1 MKIKKIFTILITFTI
16 ILFTNYYSLANN
28 TIELNAS
35 SALLIDNR
43 TNKILY
49 NKDANKRLFPAST
62 TKIVTAIIV
71 LENHSL
77 NEEVTAS
84 YDAVMTIP
92 SGYST
97 ANIQIGEVLT
107 VEQLLELLLV
117 HSANDSANVLAEY
130 AGGSIDSFV
139 SMMNTKV
146 NELGLTDTHFTNPYG
161 LQEDN
166 HYVEQLLELLLV
178 HSANDSANVLAEYA
192 GGSIDS
198 FVSMMNTKVNEL
210 GLTDTHFTN
219 PYGLQEDNH
228 YTTSHDLAVIMQY
241 CLKNETFRKISGQ
254 ASCAIPATNKSEPR
268 KYSSTNELLIAGS
281 RNYYPYLIAGKTGYT
296 SKAGGCLVSVAYNN
310 NLELISVIL
319 NSNDRF
325 GDTKKL
331 FNYGYSN
338 FSLKNIV
345 NEDDIITSTNVK
357 NAKKNSQNL
366 DLKVTENVPVLVN
379 NNDNLES
386 ISPQIEINS
395 NIEAP
400 IEEGQNLGKVSY
412 TVNGV
417 TYSTNL
423 VASQNIEKSEVLTYL
438 FYGFGIIILILLT
451 YRIFASNKHKK

>member
-1 MKIKKIFTILITFTI
+1 MRIKKIFTIVIAFTI
-16 ILFTNYYSLANN
+16 LLFTNCYSLAND

-49 NKDANKRLFPAST
+49 NKNENKRLFPAST

-84 YDAVMTIP
+84 YDAIMTIP

-97 ANIQIGEVLT
+97 ANIQIGEILT

-117 HSANDSANVLAEY
+117 HSANDAANVLAEY

-139 SMMNTKV
+139 SMMNTK
-146 NELGLTDTHFTNPYG
+146 
-161 LQEDN
+161 
-166 HYVEQLLELLLV
+166 
-178 HSANDSANVLAEYA
+178 
-192 GGSIDS
+192 I
-198 FVSMMNTKVNEL
+198 NEL

-228 YTTSHDLAVIMQY
+228 YTTAHDLAIIMQY
-241 CLKNETFRKISGQ
+241 CLKNESFRKIAGQ

-268 KYSSTNELLIAGS
+268 KYSSTNELLIAGN

-296 SKAGGCLVSVAYNN
+296 AKAGGCLVSVAYNN
-310 NLELISVIL
+310 NLELISIIL

-345 NEDDIITSTNVK
+345 NENDVITSIDVK
-357 NAKKNSQNL
+357 NAKKDFKNL

-386 ISPQIEINS
+386 ISPKIEINS

-417 TYSTNL
+417 TYSTDL
-423 VASQNIEKSEVLTYL
+423 VATQNVEKSEIITYL
-438 FYGFGIIILILLT
+438 FYGFGIVILILLT

>member
-1 MKIKKIFTILITFTI
+1 MRIKKIFTILIAFTI

-49 NKDANKRLFPAST
+49 NKDENKRLFPAST

-84 YDAVMTIP
+84 YDAIMTIP

-97 ANIQIGEVLT
+97 ANIQIGEILT

-117 HSANDSANVLAEY
+117 HSANDSANVL
-130 AGGSIDSFV
+130 S
-139 SMMNTKV
+139 
-146 NELGLTDTHFTNPYG
+146 
-161 LQEDN
+161 
-166 HYVEQLLELLLV
+166 
-178 HSANDSANVLAEYA
+178 EYA

-228 YTTSHDLAVIMQY
+228 YTTAHDLAVIMQY
-241 CLKNETFRKISGQ
+241 CLKNETFRKIAGQ

-268 KYSSTNELLIAGS
+268 KYSSTNELLIAGN

-345 NEDDIITSTNVK
+345 NENDVITSINVK

-366 DLKVTENVPVLVN
+366 GLKVTEDVPVLIN
-379 NNDNLES
+379 NADSLES
-386 ISPQIEINS
+386 ISPKIEINS

-400 IEEGQNLGKVSY
+400 IEEGQSLGKVSY

-423 VASQNIEKSEVLTYL
+423 VATQNVEKSKFVTYL
-438 FYGFGIIILILLT
+438 FYGFWIVILILLT

>member
-84 YDAVMTIP
+84 YDAVMAIP

-107 VEQLLELLLV
+107 
-117 HSANDSANVLAEY
+117 
-130 AGGSIDSFV
+130 
-139 SMMNTKV
+139 
-146 NELGLTDTHFTNPYG
+146 
-161 LQEDN
+161 
-166 HYVEQLLELLLV
+166 VEQLLELLLV

>member
-97 ANIQIGEVLT
+97 ANIQIGEILT
-107 VEQLLELLLV
+107 
-117 HSANDSANVLAEY
+117 
-130 AGGSIDSFV
+130 
-139 SMMNTKV
+139 
-146 NELGLTDTHFTNPYG
+146 
-161 LQEDN
+161 
-166 HYVEQLLELLLV
+166 VEQLLELLLV

-268 KYSSTNELLIAGS
+268 KYSSTNELLIAGN

-417 TYSTNL
+417 TYSTDL
-423 VASQNIEKSEVLTYL
+423 VATQNIEKSEIITYL
-438 FYGFGIIILILLT
+438 FYGFGIVILILLT

>member
-117 HSANDSANVLAEY
+117 HSANDSANL
-130 AGGSIDSFV
+130 
-139 SMMNTKV
+139 
-146 NELGLTDTHFTNPYG
+146 
-161 LQEDN
+161 
-166 HYVEQLLELLLV
+166 
-178 HSANDSANVLAEYA
+178 LAEYA

-268 KYSSTNELLIAGS
+268 KYSSTNELLIAGN
-281 RNYYPYLIAGKTGYT
+281 RNYYSYLIAGKTGYT

>member
-166 HYVEQLLELLLV
+166 HY
-178 HSANDSANVLAEYA
+178 
-192 GGSIDS
+192 
-198 FVSMMNTKVNEL
+198 
-210 GLTDTHFTN
+210 
-219 PYGLQEDNH
+219 
-228 YTTSHDLAVIMQY
+228 TTSHDLAVIMQY

-268 KYSSTNELLIAGS
+268 KYSSTNELLIAGNK
-281 RNYYPYLIAGKTGYT
+281 NYYPYLIAGKTGYT

-423 VASQNIEKSEVLTYL
+423 VASQNVEKSEVLTYL

>member
-1 MKIKKIFTILITFTI
+1 MKIKKIFTMLIAFTI

-49 NKDANKRLFPAST
+49 NKDENKRLFPAST

-97 ANIQIGEVLT
+97 ANIQIGEILT
-107 VEQLLELLLV
+107 
-117 HSANDSANVLAEY
+117 
-130 AGGSIDSFV
+130 
-139 SMMNTKV
+139 
-146 NELGLTDTHFTNPYG
+146 
-161 LQEDN
+161 
-166 HYVEQLLELLLV
+166 VEQLLELLLV

-268 KYSSTNELLIAGS
+268 KYSSTNELLIAGN

-423 VASQNIEKSEVLTYL
+423 VASQNVEKSEVLNYL

>member
-117 HSANDSANVLAEY
+117 HSANDSANL
-130 AGGSIDSFV
+130 
-139 SMMNTKV
+139 
-146 NELGLTDTHFTNPYG
+146 
-161 LQEDN
+161 
-166 HYVEQLLELLLV
+166 
-178 HSANDSANVLAEYA
+178 LAEYA

>member
-77 NEEVTAS
+77 NEEVTAN

-97 ANIQIGEVLT
+97 ANIQIGEILT
-107 VEQLLELLLV
+107 
-117 HSANDSANVLAEY
+117 
-130 AGGSIDSFV
+130 
-139 SMMNTKV
+139 
-146 NELGLTDTHFTNPYG
+146 
-161 LQEDN
+161 
-166 HYVEQLLELLLV
+166 VEQLLELLLV

-228 YTTSHDLAVIMQY
+228 YTTSNDLAVIMQY

-268 KYSSTNELLIAGS
+268 KYSSTNELLIAGN

-423 VASQNIEKSEVLTYL
+423 VASQNVEKSEVLTYL

>member
-161 LQEDN
+161 LQEN
-166 HYVEQLLELLLV
+166 
-178 HSANDSANVLAEYA
+178 
-192 GGSIDS
+192 
-198 FVSMMNTKVNEL
+198 
-210 GLTDTHFTN
+210 
-219 PYGLQEDNH
+219 NH

-268 KYSSTNELLIAGS
+268 KYSSTNELLIVGN

-423 VASQNIEKSEVLTYL
+423 VASQNVEKSEVLTYL

>member
-107 VEQLLELLLV
+107 
-117 HSANDSANVLAEY
+117 
-130 AGGSIDSFV
+130 
-139 SMMNTKV
+139 
-146 NELGLTDTHFTNPYG
+146 
-161 LQEDN
+161 
-166 HYVEQLLELLLV
+166 VEQLLELLLV

>member
-97 ANIQIGEVLT
+97 ANIQIGEILT

-161 LQEDN
+161 LQEN
-166 HYVEQLLELLLV
+166 
-178 HSANDSANVLAEYA
+178 
-192 GGSIDS
+192 
-198 FVSMMNTKVNEL
+198 
-210 GLTDTHFTN
+210 
-219 PYGLQEDNH
+219 NH

-268 KYSSTNELLIAGS
+268 KYSSTNELLIAGN

>member
-97 ANIQIGEVLT
+97 ANIQIGEILT
-107 VEQLLELLLV
+107 
-117 HSANDSANVLAEY
+117 
-130 AGGSIDSFV
+130 
-139 SMMNTKV
+139 
-146 NELGLTDTHFTNPYG
+146 
-161 LQEDN
+161 
-166 HYVEQLLELLLV
+166 VEQLLELLLV

-268 KYSSTNELLIAGS
+268 KYSSTNELLIAGN

-423 VASQNIEKSEVLTYL
+423 VASQNVEKSEVLTYL

>member
-97 ANIQIGEVLT
+97 ANIQIGEILT
-107 VEQLLELLLV
+107 
-117 HSANDSANVLAEY
+117 
-130 AGGSIDSFV
+130 
-139 SMMNTKV
+139 
-146 NELGLTDTHFTNPYG
+146 
-161 LQEDN
+161 
-166 HYVEQLLELLLV
+166 VEQLLELLLV

-268 KYSSTNELLIAGS
+268 KYSSTNELLIAGNK
-281 RNYYPYLIAGKTGYT
+281 NYYPYLIAGKTGYT

-423 VASQNIEKSEVLTYL
+423 VASQNVEKSEVLTYL

>member
-1 MKIKKIFTILITFTI
+1 MKIKKIFTMLIAFTI

-49 NKDANKRLFPAST
+49 NKDENKRLFPAST

-97 ANIQIGEVLT
+97 ANIQIGEILT
-107 VEQLLELLLV
+107 
-117 HSANDSANVLAEY
+117 
-130 AGGSIDSFV
+130 
-139 SMMNTKV
+139 
-146 NELGLTDTHFTNPYG
+146 
-161 LQEDN
+161 
-166 HYVEQLLELLLV
+166 VEQLLELLLV

-268 KYSSTNELLIAGS
+268 KYSSTNELLIAGN

-423 VASQNIEKSEVLTYL
+423 VASQNVEKSEVLTYL

>member
-107 VEQLLELLLV
+107 
-117 HSANDSANVLAEY
+117 
-130 AGGSIDSFV
+130 
-139 SMMNTKV
+139 
-146 NELGLTDTHFTNPYG
+146 
-161 LQEDN
+161 
-166 HYVEQLLELLLV
+166 VEQLLELLLV

-379 NNDNLES
+379 NNDNLKS